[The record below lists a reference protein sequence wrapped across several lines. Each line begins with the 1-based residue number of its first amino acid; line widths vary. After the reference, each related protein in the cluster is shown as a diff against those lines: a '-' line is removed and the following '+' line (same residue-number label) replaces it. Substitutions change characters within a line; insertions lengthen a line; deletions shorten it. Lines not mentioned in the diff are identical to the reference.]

1 MKLVPL
7 YYLLLLPVL
16 FIIFHIAVEN
26 FKLGNTANA
35 ILSIGAML
43 VVQYFVY
50 FLLKQQSNT
59 VSYLP
64 LYLSLVI
71 AQTLIIIFLSLNS
84 AFNPFV
90 ENKPINL
97 REVAVSLIAF
107 AIVLPAIIAAIILFV
122 HNKW

>member
-7 YYLLLLPVL
+7 HYLLLLPVL
-16 FIIFHIAVEN
+16 FILFHFVVEY

-50 FLLKQQSNT
+50 FLLKQQGSG
-59 VSYLP
+59 VGYLP
-64 LYLSLVI
+64 LCLSLAI

-84 AFNPFV
+84 AFNPLV

-97 REVAVSLIAF
+97 KEVVVSLCSF
-107 AIVLPAIIAAIILFV
+107 AIVLPAIVAAIILFV